1 MDTLTKTCAS
11 CRTTRQS
18 QKGIVQQK
26 TTVAVLPNAAR
37 HRPSS
42 SSSWKDI
49 VLQRVAQEIVFLSF
63 KVRPIRNGPLS
74 LCKAASLWML
84 FRVSFFISSLI
95 KPRHGQVARQQQ
107 YLYRWWRM
115 TGAEFDTRTIW
126 IRCGRA
132 PPLFGAI
139 KGPYAGR
146 ELLPN
151 CTREQVVKSF
161 VFLFRVIYKLV
172 LMNVMPLHHHRFRI
186 VCAERLERWL
196 NDCTGVRYQFIHQM
210 SS

>member
-63 KVRPIRNGPLS
+63 KVRPIRNGSLS

-84 FRVSFFISSLI
+84 FRVSFFYFFINQTQTRPSGAAAAVPIPLMTDDRSWVWHANHLDTVWPSSAPL
-95 KPRHGQVARQQQ
+95 
-107 YLYRWWRM
+107 WRDKR
-115 TGAEFDTRTIW
+115 TLCRSGAT
-126 IRCGRA
+126 A
-132 PPLFGAI
+132 
-139 KGPYAGR
+139 
-146 ELLPN
+146 
-151 CTREQVVKSF
+151 
-161 VFLFRVIYKLV
+161 
-172 LMNVMPLHHHRFRI
+172 
-186 VCAERLERWL
+186 
-196 NDCTGVRYQFIHQM
+196 
-210 SS
+210 